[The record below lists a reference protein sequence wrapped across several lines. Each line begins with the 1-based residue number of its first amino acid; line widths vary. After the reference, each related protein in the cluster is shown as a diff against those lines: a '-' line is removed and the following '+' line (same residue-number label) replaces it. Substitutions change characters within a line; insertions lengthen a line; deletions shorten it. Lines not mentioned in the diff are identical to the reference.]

1 MDLRRMQK
9 IKAEMKKADEYFQ
22 SAEMLHKNGL
32 YNPSVTSAY
41 YCAYHASVAAFLTS
55 GVSTRQK
62 DAVASLVT
70 TAGKFND
77 RLDPFIDK
85 LKEMNL
91 EWGVNTSLD
100 YLENDALLRLYQT
113 REFLFEVRDF
123 LRRVIKF

>member
-1 MDLRRMQK
+1 MQK

-62 DAVASLVT
+62 EAVASMVT

-100 YLENDALLRLYQT
+100 YFENDALLRLYQT
-113 REFLFEVRDF
+113 REFFFEVRDF

>member
-32 YNPSVTSAY
+32 YTPSVTSSY

-55 GVSTRQK
+55 GVSPRQK
-62 DAVASLVT
+62 EAVTSMVT

-113 REFLFEVRDF
+113 REFFFEVRDF